1 MVLLERF
8 IVLLQR
14 EGGGPRREPVVHRP
28 LRDLRDLRD
37 LSHRHALRVVGQSQG
52 THLDRGVLLGA
63 DPRQQLQLSA
73 LAYLP
78 TLRHDPDRT
87 YLPSRPNLLQLR
99 GAVRSGCRCRRGGG
113 SHRGS
118 VVLG

>member
-1 MVLLERF
+1 
-8 IVLLQR
+8 
-14 EGGGPRREPVVHRP
+14 
-28 LRDLRDLRD
+28 
-37 LSHRHALRVVGQSQG
+37 
-52 THLDRGVLLGA
+52 VLLGA